1 MSSPLQRNCCENCE
15 HLRVDNYCLV
25 KEKYILTKNVNKKR
39 DCEFFLCKNHENT
52 ENRRASSLR
61 KKGLLEYPLFLQE
74 EK

>member
-1 MSSPLQRNCCENCE
+1 MSSPFQRNCCENCE

-39 DCEFFLCKNHENT
+39 DCEFFLCKNHENS
-52 ENRRASSLR
+52 EISRSSSLLR
-61 KKGLLEYPLFLQE
+61 KDLLEYPLLLKE